1 MTEMEMSLIQN
12 NSKANYS
19 WEIGTTEDP
28 NFRYWYDYYT
38 RQGELLTK
46 YGSPIFLFIGLVGN
60 ALSLGLIAR
69 RPFRQMSSGVY
80 LLVLAVT
87 DLLICALGIA
97 DWIPEAT
104 MGFSLTDHKVVCKVM
119 QYFSKVLEQTSSWM
133 VVAIT
138 VERAAIVIR
147 PHKAMYITTRK
158 VAWILTAAIVTI
170 LAVINI
176 RQPFIVGLDEDG
188 ECFFIKQLHEKLGG
202 IVLALLDLL
211 IYSLFPSIILIACN
225 VALAVKLQK
234 QHKDCLV
241 EDSEEVAKKH
251 KKQIIAMVIALSILF
266 VVLTLPHSCFIISD
280 FIPPK
285 LLWVPVTRELWFDI
299 VSLLV
304 TINHSINVFI
314 YLLTFTHEFRD
325 LFRCCKCFHKT
336 QNEGDMSETHC
347 SVSTVM

>member
-12 NSKANYS
+12 NSTANYS

-46 YGSPIFLFIGLVGN
+46 YGSPIFLFIRLVGN

-80 LLVLAVT
+80 LLVLAVA

-119 QYFSKVLEQTSSWM
+119 RYFSKVLEQTSSWM

-147 PHKAMYITTRK
+147 HHKAMYITTRK
-158 VAWILTAAIVTI
+158 VAWIITAAIVTI

-188 ECFFIKQLHEKLGG
+188 ECFFIKQLHEKLEG

-211 IYSLFPSIILIACN
+211 TYSLIPSIILIACN

-234 QHKDCLV
+234 QRKDCLV
-241 EDSEEVAKKH
+241 EESEEVAKKH

-280 FIPPK
+280 FIPPNI
-285 LLWVPVTRELWFDI
+285 L
-299 VSLLV
+299 
-304 TINHSINVFI
+304 
-314 YLLTFTHEFRD
+314 
-325 LFRCCKCFHKT
+325 
-336 QNEGDMSETHC
+336 
-347 SVSTVM
+347 